1 MSSSTI
7 HYHLIEWQI
16 KDTDKDG
23 NPGVSVV
30 PDSWLI
36 FDTLECMWPPYCT
49 TAMMKNGAL
58 PRPDW
63 ARFPYHKLVTSSTS
77 WDIMQKTER
86 RYLDK
91 SDVNA
96 TTTEDEFD
104 GTNRQKRKR
113 KATRVLC
120 ESPATSDERASPSPP
135 SPPLPPL
142 NKRSSAASPAV
153 LSFSPPP
160 PPQRERSST
169 AVLRPTPPPPQR
181 KRSSTA
187 VQRPTPPPPREEEL
201 ADQADADLQILSVEA
216 VDYQPFF
223 QALLRNQEEIKAALI
238 QQRAEIHSLRNQVK
252 RLETGSAEG
261 RGESSSRP
269 ELPAGFTFPLE
280 REEELRRL
288 ERELADPAMC
298 KQLERHLYNLGGNS
312 FRVSLR
318 AAGGT
323 LLASSLQGKCNLRGA
338 NEKLA
343 FNSLTNVKR
352 VLFNAVHERHQ
363 TPKDEFNSYLGDWLS
378 TWRDRLSGGKKNRV
392 GVQQKDS

>member
-1 MSSSTI
+1 M
-7 HYHLIEWQI
+7 QI
-16 KDTDKDG
+16 SKF
-23 NPGVSVV
+23 SQ
-30 PDSWLI
+30 W
-36 FDTLECMWPPYCT
+36 
-49 TAMMKNGAL
+49 
-58 PRPDW
+58 
-63 ARFPYHKLVTSSTS
+63 
-77 WDIMQKTER
+77 
-86 RYLDK
+86 
-91 SDVNA
+91 
-96 TTTEDEFD
+96 
-104 GTNRQKRKR
+104 RQ
-113 KATRVLC
+113 L
-120 ESPATSDERASPSPP
+120 
-135 SPPLPPL
+135 
-142 NKRSSAASPAV
+142 
-153 LSFSPPP
+153 
-160 PPQRERSST
+160 
-169 AVLRPTPPPPQR
+169 
-181 KRSSTA
+181 
-187 VQRPTPPPPREEEL
+187 
-201 ADQADADLQILSVEA
+201 
-216 VDYQPFF
+216 
-223 QALLRNQEEIKAALI
+223 ALLRNQEEIKAALI

-280 REEELRRL
+280 TEEELRRL